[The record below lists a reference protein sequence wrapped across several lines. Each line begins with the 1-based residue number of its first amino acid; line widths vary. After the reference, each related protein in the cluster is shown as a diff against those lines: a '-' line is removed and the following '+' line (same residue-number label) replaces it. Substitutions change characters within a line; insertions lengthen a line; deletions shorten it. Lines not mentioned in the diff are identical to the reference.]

1 MSEARFAVE
10 YKCRWCAKWRGAG
23 SFVNSSGRRCAKCS
37 VCRAKPQG
45 RGYVPTNKST
55 NWPLRGSHTV
65 ATVMGA
71 RADALREDATMTKW
85 ERIEAQRAAFAAHQA
100 SGGTLTEG
108 AFAAALAKAE
118 KDSADAA
125 TKLAP
130 QRAVAA
136 LPASRRA
143 LCRCSACGQ
152 MSRTVRGGECDSCA
166 GIS

>member
-1 MSEARFAVE
+1 MSEVE
-10 YKCRWCAKWRGAG
+10 YKCRWCAEWRGAG
-23 SFVNSSGRRCAKCS
+23 SFVSPSGRRCAKCS

-55 NWPLRGSHTV
+55 KRPLRGSHTV

-71 RADALREDATMTKW
+71 RAGALREDATMTKW

-108 AFAAALAKAE
+108 AFASTFHSQTTP
-118 KDSADAA
+118 DVS
-125 TKLAP
+125 P

-136 LPASRRA
+136 LLVPASHRA
-143 LCRCSACGQ
+143 LCRRCSACGQ
-152 MSRTVRGGECDSCA
+152 VSRTVRGGECDSCA